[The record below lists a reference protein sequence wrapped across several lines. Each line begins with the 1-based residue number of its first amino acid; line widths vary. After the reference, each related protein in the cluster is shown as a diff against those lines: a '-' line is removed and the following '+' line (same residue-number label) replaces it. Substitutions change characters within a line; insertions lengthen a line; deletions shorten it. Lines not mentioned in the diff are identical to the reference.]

1 MIVNKWNF
9 EKRKYDIVAIPE
21 HWFVVT
27 NAPLGIHV
35 DCVACGRDLLVD
47 DAYTSYQYQ
56 DSIGFGYLI
65 CGDCCEKE
73 QKLRLKYKN
82 E

>member
-9 EKRKYDIVAIPE
+9 EKRKYDIVDIPNN
-21 HWFVVT
+21 WFVVT

-35 DCVACGRDLLVD
+35 DCVSCGKDLLVD

-56 DSIGFGYLI
+56 DDIGFGYLI
-65 CGDCCEKE
+65 CEDCCEKE
-73 QKLRLKYKN
+73 QKLRLKYRN